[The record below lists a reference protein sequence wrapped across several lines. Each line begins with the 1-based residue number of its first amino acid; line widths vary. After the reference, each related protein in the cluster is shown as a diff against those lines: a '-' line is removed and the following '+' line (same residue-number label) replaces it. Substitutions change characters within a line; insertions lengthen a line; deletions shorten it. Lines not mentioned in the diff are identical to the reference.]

1 MIERFKKYINRIVN
15 ERVDHILSREIKW
28 RDEKIKDLERRI
40 NLIMS
45 EEFIDETVHRINQK
59 QIK

>member
-59 QIK
+59 QLK

>member
-1 MIERFKKYINRIVN
+1 MIEQFKKYINRIVN

-59 QIK
+59 QLK